1 MKVSM
6 RIHIEQIVF
15 PQPQLITNSNLTCS
29 AVLVPFVENQNG
41 LSILLTKRTAH
52 LHHHAG
58 QICFP
63 GGRCD
68 AQDIDFKMTALRETK
83 EEIGI
88 SQEFIEVAGFLE
100 NYATITGFMITP
112 VVGFLK
118 EGFEIQK
125 DQFEVAEIFE
135 LPLAFILDSANY
147 YEESYEHQ
155 GITRNYYVI
164 PFQNHKIWGATAG
177 ILINFAQRLLSHH

>member
-1 MKVSM
+1 M
-6 RIHIEQIVF
+6 RTYIERVLF
-15 PQPQLITNSNLTCS
+15 PQPQPISHSNLTCS
-29 AVLVPFVENQNG
+29 AVLVPFIETQNG

-68 AQDIDFKMTALRETK
+68 AQDVNFTMTALRETE

-88 SQEFIEVAGFLE
+88 SKEFIEVAGFLE
-100 NYATITGFMITP
+100 NYATVTGFMITP

-118 EGFEIQK
+118 EGFQLQK
-125 DQFEVAEIFE
+125 DHFEVAEIFE
-135 LPLAFILDSANY
+135 LPLSFILDSANY
-147 YEESYEHQ
+147 YQESHEYQ
-155 GITRNYYVI
+155 SIIRDYYVI
-164 PFQNHKIWGATAG
+164 PFQHHKIWGATAG
-177 ILINFAQRLLSHH
+177 ILINFAQRLLSTL